1 MSGEEELRRR
11 LQELPGPASR
21 LDVDAVVERAR
32 RRRRPK
38 VAAVTAAATG
48 AGVLIVAPF
57 VVPGLSPMSPS
68 STVMSDQ
75 GAAQEAAPE
84 QDSSG
89 GDASGATEADGSVA
103 LACAYPAIR
112 AETGIEATFTDDPAD
127 GIAGVELLLPD
138 EAGTLEV
145 LGVGIA
151 QVAADDPLTIVAAQ
165 DLSVLEAAANAGS
178 TTPGSEAGSVTLADV
193 VLPDGPLLGCGIDAA
208 TAPAPLLLIELEGR
222 RLAVVGDAYPVR

>member
-1 MSGEEELRRR
+1 MSGEDELRRR
-11 LQELPGPASR
+11 LQELPGPAGR

-32 RRRRPK
+32 KRRRPK
-38 VAAVTAAATG
+38 VAAVTAAVTG

-57 VVPGLSPMSPS
+57 VVPGLSPMSPT

-89 GDASGATEADGSVA
+89 GDASGATDADGSVA

-151 QVAADDPLTIVAAQ
+151 QVAADDTLTIVAAQ

>member
-32 RRRRPK
+32 KRRRPK

-151 QVAADDPLTIVAAQ
+151 QVAVDDPLTIVAAQ

>member
-1 MSGEEELRRR
+1 MSGEDELRRR
-11 LQELPGPASR
+11 LQELPAPRAR
-21 LDVDAVVERAR
+21 LDVDAVVEQAR
-32 RRRRPK
+32 KRRRPK
-38 VAAVTAAATG
+38 VAAVTAAVTG

-68 STVMSDQ
+68 STVMSHQ

-112 AETGIEATFTDDPAD
+112 AETGIQAAFTDDPAD
-127 GIAGVELLLPD
+127 GVAGVELLLPD
-138 EAGTLEV
+138 EGSALEV
-145 LGVGIA
+145 LSVGIA
-151 QVAADDPLTIVAAQ
+151 QVTADDALTIVAAQ

-178 TTPGSEAGSVTLADV
+178 TTPGLEGGSATLADV
-193 VLPDGPLLGCGIDAA
+193 VLADGPLLGCGIDAA
-208 TAPAPLLLIELEGR
+208 TAPAPLLLIEFEGR
-222 RLAVVGDAYPVR
+222 RLAAIGDPYPVR